1 MPNATIANLLTDVTR
16 QGGIDSSRYSSANIM
31 RVFTIAAQNINTEVM
46 RAMKDVDFQGEKS
59 THDLVVNQREY
70 LNPSDLLKLK
80 KVDLKLD
87 GSNWKTAN
95 PFDASEVPDKL
106 AAEADIISRFTND
119 NPYVDFMDESFFI
132 YSGTIINVT
141 GGILLWYDK
150 DIVGQDTNG
159 NDITSFSVS
168 TDVPTLLPFAAQAMV
183 LWAIIDWY
191 ESHPNEAKL
200 RRFNKKL
207 WGRLNPEGRP
217 EDDRLIGGLMRQI
230 INHYSDRNP
239 DRKIEMSS
247 VHKQEDY
254 E

>member
-1 MPNATIANLLTDVTR
+1 
-16 QGGIDSSRYSSANIM
+16 M
-31 RVFTIAAQNINTEVM
+31 RVFTLAAQAVNTEVM
-46 RAMKDVDFQGEKS
+46 RAMKDIDFQGEKS
-59 THDLVVNQREY
+59 THDLVADQREY
-70 LNPSDLLKLK
+70 LNPTDLLKLK

-87 GSNWKTAN
+87 GTNWKTAGF
-95 PFDASEVPDKL
+95 FDASEVPDKL
-106 AAEADIISRFTND
+106 ASEADIISRFSNSE
-119 NPYVDFMDESFFI
+119 PKVDFMDEGFFI

-159 NDITSFSVS
+159 SDITAFSAS

-191 ESHPNEAKL
+191 ESHPNEVKL
-200 RRFNKKL
+200 RRFNTKL
-207 WGRLNPEGRP
+207 WGNPGGRP
-217 EDDRLIGGLMRQI
+217 ADDRQIGGLMRQV

-239 DRKIEMSS
+239 DRKMEMSS
-247 VHKQEDY
+247 VHQQENY